1 MEKRQTTTKKIIK
14 NEVEIMMTRIINKV
28 VLKDMYQIN
37 VKFKS
42 KRKEM

>member
-1 MEKRQTTTKKIIK
+1 MK

-28 VLKDMYQIN
+28 FLKDMYQIN
-37 VKFKS
+37 LKFKS